1 MINDTGQDVPVCR
14 AHREKI
20 TRCDDCAR
28 KLSVQWKHM
37 AKVEPRSFPGIS
49 GSEWN
54 VEVDRAAVE
63 NQERLHSW
71 AVANLYVEP
80 NELEVF

>member
-1 MINDTGQDVPVCR
+1 MINDAQADVPICR

-20 TRCDDCAR
+20 TRCDVCAK
-28 KLSVQWKHM
+28 KLSVHWKQM
-37 AKVEPRSFPGIS
+37 PKVQPRAYQGIT

-54 VEVDRAAVE
+54 MEVDRAAIE

-71 AVANLYVEP
+71 AVANLYVGA
-80 NELEVF
+80 NELEPF